1 MEHRDYLLRQLDT
14 FGKALA
20 SVLARLSGIDSDT
33 SPSHKMELM
42 DTCLT
47 ENLSLSVQELAEMD
61 EKDFVEQ
68 LIQERALN
76 PENLQNL
83 SCVMEIYAGTCEN
96 PLPLLNKILL
106 IEEYIL
112 ADSTT
117 YSLEQHQRI
126 QYFKALL
133 NL

>member
-1 MEHRDYLLRQLDT
+1 MEHRDYLLRQLDR
-14 FGKALA
+14 FGMALA
-20 SVLARLSGIDSDT
+20 SVLTRLLGDDSNISD
-33 SPSHKMELM
+33 PIKIEIIYE
-42 DTCLT
+42 CLS
-47 ENLSLSVQELAEMD
+47 ENLSISVRELTEMD
-61 EKDFVEQ
+61 EKEFVEQ

-76 PENLQNL
+76 PENLQSL
-83 SCVMEIYAGTCEN
+83 STMLEIYAGVCEK
-96 PLPLLNKILL
+96 PIPVLKKILL

-112 ADSTT
+112 SDSTT